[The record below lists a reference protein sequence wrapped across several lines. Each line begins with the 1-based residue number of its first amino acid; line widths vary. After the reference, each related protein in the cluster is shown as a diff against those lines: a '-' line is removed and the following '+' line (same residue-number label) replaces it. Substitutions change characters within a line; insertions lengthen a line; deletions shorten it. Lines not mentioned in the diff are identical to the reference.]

1 MSNNT
6 IRNSLYSRKKG
17 SKGIFKSDTGITNF
31 WKYYYQ
37 TKKPIPYSKA
47 QLLIKDL
54 FKGYLNILKES
65 DHFYI
70 PTLGYFGITIG
81 EKSKRGGKHVDWI
94 KTYELW
100 KDQWP
105 NLSAE
110 EYTQIKEK
118 PLVFFR
124 NKIGIGKN
132 LMVMWWKMRKKQRYY
147 MFEPT
152 TLFKK
157 ELGRLANSS
166 EEFTFPTVRDFGVKL
181 GAVQDE
187 TTEIKR
193 NRNAKR

>member
-124 NKIGIGKN
+124 NKIGIGRGTFD
-132 LMVMWWKMRKKQRYY
+132 LRILHPERTSPQQVVASTISISKQGMDCVIESGIVLTLLYS
-147 MFEPT
+147 FLIST
-152 TLFKK
+152 TLC
-157 ELGRLANSS
+157 
-166 EEFTFPTVRDFGVKL
+166 
-181 GAVQDE
+181 
-187 TTEIKR
+187 
-193 NRNAKR
+193 